1 MKCKKLC
8 FNAPKCISKRVCNN
22 RACNLATTRSNP
34 LLREPFTNIALPLT
48 WPNQADPNNAPISSN
63 TKPSIPAY
71 SAPTQTTSSTPNP
84 FNISINRKRNAPTS
98 IPVCSKPPNTTDIGK
113 LGDCRFNISNATPK
127 LSKSA
132 E

>member
-8 FNAPKCISKRVCNN
+8 FNAPKCISNRVCNN
-22 RACNLATTRSNP
+22 RACNRDTTRSIP

-48 WPNQADPNNAPISSN
+48 AANHPDPNKASVSSN
-63 TKPSIPAY
+63 TIPAIPAY
-71 SAPTQTTSSTPNP
+71 SLPTQITSSTPNP
-84 FNISINRKRNAPTS
+84 FTTSNNRARNATAS
-98 IPVCSKPPNTTDIGK
+98 IPVCSNRPKITTKGK